1 MKKLLLVLVLF
12 SLIYPTDG
20 ELCSFSPEDE
30 EAQESFETGMNL
42 VYAAI
47 LLSVV
52 VVALSYMVGK
62 ITSNPRLLVF
72 SKNELTQL
80 VITVIVAIFILSF
93 LEGTCYFF
101 TYFLDLPQ
109 GPIIAA
115 QNYMYGLQIEGKLM
129 LGSLISESI
138 NQKFSAARVYGYV
151 APITGGEIFYHNS
164 FYTAGAR
171 QYEILS
177 DLVTVGYV
185 SAGVQYYLLMF
196 IQAFVFPV
204 LLPFGLLLRALP
216 FVRDGGNVI
225 LAICFSLLIIF
236 PIAYAVNS
244 SAAEIDYDYC
254 DEDKERYLGDCTS
267 LRGWG
272 RISAYLFQTVF
283 LPGLAMV
290 VSISGVS
297 AMVKVARVMS

>member
-1 MKKLLLVLVLF
+1 MKKLLLILVMF
-12 SLIYPTDG
+12 SLLHSTDG
-20 ELCSFSPEDE
+20 GFCAFSPDDP
-30 EAQESFETGMNL
+30 EAQESFETGMSL

-52 VVALSYMVGK
+52 VVSLSYMVGK
-62 ITSNPRLLVF
+62 VTSNPRLLVF
-72 SKNELTQL
+72 SKDELTQL
-80 VITVIVAIFILSF
+80 VITVILAVFILSF
-93 LEGTCYFF
+93 FEGTCHFF
-101 TYFLDLPQ
+101 SYFLDIPQ
-109 GPIIAA
+109 GPLQAA
-115 QNYMYGLQIEGKLM
+115 QDYMYGLQVEGKLM
-129 LGSLISESI
+129 LGSLLSESI

-151 APITGGEIFYHNS
+151 TPLTGGEIFYNNA
-164 FYTAGAR
+164 FYTSGAR

-177 DLVTVGYV
+177 DVVTVGYV

-196 IQAFVFPV
+196 IQSFVFPV

-216 FVRDGGNVI
+216 FIRDGGNVM

-244 SAAEIDYDYC
+244 SASEVDYNYC
-254 DEDKERYLGDCTS
+254 DDDNERYLGECTS

-290 VSISGVS
+290 VSISGAS